1 MFAVVSAV
9 GFVVA
14 ARMVETTNR
23 SLEEI
28 SP

>member
-9 GFVVA
+9 GFLVA
-14 ARMVETTNR
+14 GRMVETTNR
-23 SLEEI
+23 ALEEI